1 MQVNVKK
8 SRNDVGYYSY
18 DEIAVALGM
27 SRQQVRE
34 IERSALLK
42 LRHPGKLKKLHMLKE
57 SLREL
62 CNIQDNLDHRVL
74 GEGLKNV

>member
-18 DEIAVALGM
+18 D
-27 SRQQVRE
+27 E